1 MGVSA
6 PFFPL
11 FERARDRGLL
21 DVGSGLIVAPT
32 ATGKSYI
39 GRQAI
44 RCALQRSDEPG
55 RVHAFLVPYRALAAE
70 VYDSF
75 QAELGGSGA
84 RVRLVTGD
92 HRDPVRPGQA
102 DLVVATYESFAG
114 LMRTQGVQPGL
125 VVADEIHLIA
135 DEERGPLVEGLL
147 AQVLADD
154 RAARLLALSAVV
166 ENAEDLADW
175 LGIQLVQGSADD
187 RTVGLVLDHDF
198 TDDLNG
204 ALVEILQAHDD
215 QALVFCNSRARA
227 ERVAGQLIE
236 AIAFPR
242 ADIPSLPDEED
253 DVLGLLPSRI
263 AYHHAGLSKPVRQ
276 HIETLFRE
284 GTIRVITCTPT
295 LAAGVNLPAGV
306 AVVRDVFRMQQVR
319 GRFSPVLLPASEVLN
334 MLGRAGRPGKVSQ
347 GHGVVL
353 IDRAHEDQV
362 GALVE
367 AVQAGRGGRVT
378 SRLSGSFEKLM
389 RFVLA
394 VIVGRGE
401 TAWADV
407 AAAFTRTLAYYEQ
420 PVEVSTGRT
429 LRDDLMEDLPRFE
442 KARQDGIRLQDY
454 LPTAEGVDAVA
465 DSRGKRYQVRLRLT
479 EISCDCPAATR
490 WRRNDVCKHQAL
502 VVHELLFGAG
512 VDEEARARAL
522 YLCGHVFGEK
532 LDIGTRLAEALK
544 LLLGWGLVERVP
556 GGWRGTGLGQVASA
570 SGFDLLLVH
579 QVATRLLKDT
589 PSGYREITQSV
600 VEDFYADQKD
610 RQRWGA
616 AVRAWLDEV
625 NVREIK
631 LPAKYRGDF
640 EQGLER
646 LSQACLLYANA
657 ATSLG
662 REDVAK
668 SARDA
673 AGALRYG
680 VAPEV
685 VPLMALNFP
694 QLGRA
699 RARYLYDQG
708 VHDVAGLAKADPRQL
723 ADPRRAPR
731 SYVAEWVEKASQIR
745 QEARERGADRDGDP
759 ETFDDLIAKFRLD
772 PAAL

>member
-1 MGVSA
+1 MSG

-11 FERARDRGLL
+11 CERAQDRGLL
-21 DVGSGLIVAPT
+21 DAGSGLIVAPT

-44 RCALQRSDEPG
+44 RRALQRSDGPG

-84 RVRLVTGD
+84 RLRLVTGD
-92 HRDPVRPGQA
+92 HRDPIRPDQA
-102 DLVVATYESFAG
+102 DLVIATYESFAG
-114 LMRTQGVQPGL
+114 LVRNQGVRPGL
-125 VVADEIHLIA
+125 VVADEVHLIA

-147 AQVLADD
+147 AQVLATD

-166 ENAEDLADW
+166 ENAQDLANW
-175 LGIQLVQGSADD
+175 LGIQLVEGSAAD
-187 RTVGLVLDHDF
+187 RTVGLVLEHEF
-198 TDDLNG
+198 TADLNG

-215 QALVFCNSRARA
+215 QALVFCSSRARA
-227 ERVAGQLIE
+227 ERVAEHLVGSLG
-236 AIAFPR
+236 FPR
-242 ADIPSLPDEED
+242 IDVPPLLEEED
-253 DVLGLLPSRI
+253 AVLELLPSQI

-276 HIETLFRE
+276 HIEMLFRE
-284 GTIRVITCTPT
+284 DIVKVITCTPT

-319 GRFSPVLLPASEVLN
+319 GRLAPVLLPAGEVLN
-334 MLGRAGRPGKVSQ
+334 MLGRAGRPGKVSE

-353 IDRAHEDQV
+353 IDQTHQGQV
-362 GALVE
+362 GTLVE

-378 SRLSGSFEKLM
+378 SQLAGSFEKLM

-394 VIVGRGE
+394 VIVERGE
-401 TAWADV
+401 TTWADV

-420 PVEVSTGRT
+420 PVEVSAGRT
-429 LRDDLMEDLPRFE
+429 LREDLMEDLPRFE
-442 KARQDGIRLQDY
+442 KARQDGILLHDY
-454 LPTAEGVDAVA
+454 SLGAEGVDAVA
-465 DSRGKRYQVRLRLT
+465 DSSGKRYQVRLRLT
-479 EISCDCPAATR
+479 GITCDCPAATR
-490 WRRNDVCKHQAL
+490 WHKGETCKHQAL
-502 VVHELLFGAG
+502 VVHDLLFDSD
-512 VDEEARARAL
+512 VDTEAQARAL
-522 YLCGHVFGEK
+522 YLCGHVFGHK
-532 LDIGTRLAEALK
+532 LDVGTRLDQALK
-544 LLLGWGLVERVP
+544 LLLGWGLIERVP
-556 GGWRGTGLGQVASA
+556 TGWRGTGLGKVASA

-579 QVATRLLKDT
+579 QVAARLLSDV
-589 PSGYREITQSV
+589 PSGYREIARSV
-600 VEDFYADQKD
+600 VDDFYADEKE
-610 RQRWGA
+610 RQRWGE

-662 REDVAK
+662 QDDIAK

-673 AGALRYG
+673 AEALRYG

-685 VPLMALNFP
+685 VPLMALNFT
-694 QLGRA
+694 QLRRA

-708 VHDVAGLAKADPRQL
+708 VFDAAGLAKADPAQL
-723 ADPRRAPR
+723 ADPRRAPLR
-731 SYVAEWVEKASQIR
+731 YVTEWVEKAGQIQR
-745 QEARERGADRDGDP
+745 EMQESGADRDGDP
-759 ETFDDLIAKFRLD
+759 EGFDDLIAKFRLD